1 MRYVRRFVPVLV
13 IASACLPPATGGAA
27 TLCSEPLKPICIE
40 EATTYEDESTIV
52 RCRTDLE
59 RYERQTAE
67 YVECLEQ
74 TIRDSDKEIEK
85 ARNEFDER
93 ARR

>member
-13 IASACLPPATGGAA
+13 IASACLPPATSGAA
-27 TLCSEPLKPICIE
+27 SLCSEPLKPICIDE
-40 EATTYEDESTIV
+40 NTTYQDESTVV

-59 RYERQTAE
+59 RYEQQTAA

-74 TIRDSDKEIEK
+74 TIRDSEKGIEK
-85 ARNEFDER
+85 ARNEFEER